1 MNPYRYAQ
9 LAQVVQDAQQRY
21 KKASEK
27 LRDRGDPDDPRTQ
40 AFEKAL
46 HDFGDALSRAY
57 PGDLGRYDRPD
68 QMSVGDILA
77 FLEGDPVFFRSGY
90 FKESLLENLKKRR
103 LTTQQK
109 RRVRDLILRQ
119 VRLCNRREFRRFCKL
134 APYVADA
141 ELRVGLDQ
149 LRLDPDH
156 AVRRRAQWVLD
167 ALEANPHPER
177 N

>member
-21 KKASEK
+21 KKAAEK

-46 HDFGDALSRAY
+46 HDFRDALSRAY

-68 QMSVGDILA
+68 QMSVGDILG

-103 LTTQQK
+103 LTVEQ
-109 RRVRDLILRQ
+109 RRRLRDLILKQ
-119 VRLCNRREFRRFCKL
+119 VRLCHRREFRRFCKL

-141 ELRVGLDQ
+141 EMRARLEELTRESDQ
-149 LRLDPDH
+149 
-156 AVRRRAQWVLD
+156 AVRRRSQWVLD
-167 ALEANPHPER
+167 ALEANPYPER